1 MSFTLSE
8 ISISIVIFTRQFS
21 FLEPNK
27 VQELRRKCERMLS
40 FYTYELV
47 TPSSKDLEGLT
58 IPSVIYE
65 DVETLNK
72 MTELIS
78 VLGNLSM
85 FYTYNT
91 NWGYK
96 NLPGY
101 SKPNSKVVSEKLKTG
116 PPQEKALGT
125 TGTYVFH

>member
-1 MSFTLSE
+1 
-8 ISISIVIFTRQFS
+8 
-21 FLEPNK
+21 
-27 VQELRRKCERMLS
+27 MLS

-47 TPSSKDLEGLT
+47 APSSKDLEGLT

-72 MTELIS
+72 MNELIS

-116 PPQEKALGT
+116 PLQEKALGT
-125 TGTYVFH
+125 TGTYVFHLSMPYTLEVNIAHTSIYSKVFD